1 MTENQEKIVALY
13 VRVSTGY
20 QVDKDSLPF
29 QKKELKAYCEHVL
42 HIDKKRIEIFEDA
55 GKSGKN
61 TKRPAFERMM
71 NKIKAGQVSHVI
83 VYKIDRISRNL
94 VDFSLMYDDFK
105 YNNVTFISLNE
116 QFDTSSAIGEA
127 ILKIILVFAELERK
141 LTSERVKDVMI
152 GRAKNVQWN
161 GARVPYGWDWD
172 EKNKCPVH
180 SDKEA
185 PYVRTMYQMYLDGGS
200 T

>member
-1 MTENQEKIVALY
+1 MDEKIVALY

-29 QKKELKAYCEHVL
+29 QKKELRAYCEHVL

-55 GKSGKN
+55 GRSGKN

-71 NKIKAGQVSHVI
+71 ENVKAGLVSHVI
-83 VYKIDRISRNL
+83 VYKIDRITRNL

-116 QFDTSSAIGEA
+116 QFHTSSANA
-127 ILKIILVFAELERK
+127 SPILKNIL
-141 LTSERVKDVMI
+141 
-152 GRAKNVQWN
+152 
-161 GARVPYGWDWD
+161 
-172 EKNKCPVH
+172 
-180 SDKEA
+180 
-185 PYVRTMYQMYLDGGS
+185 
-200 T
+200 

>member
-1 MTENQEKIVALY
+1 MAEQNEKIVALY

-42 HIDKKRIEIFEDA
+42 HIDKNCIEIFEDA

-71 NKIKAGQVSHVI
+71 GKVKSGQVSHVI

-105 YNNVTFISLNE
+105 YN
-116 QFDTSSAIGEA
+116 
-127 ILKIILVFAELERK
+127 
-141 LTSERVKDVMI
+141 
-152 GRAKNVQWN
+152 
-161 GARVPYGWDWD
+161 
-172 EKNKCPVH
+172 
-180 SDKEA
+180 
-185 PYVRTMYQMYLDGGS
+185 
-200 T
+200 